1 LSSETAWNLNAGPD
15 ETWSERTAFVHY
27 LKEARRI
34 ISWDEDAIRRT
45 QDDPRALGYGL
56 FFWMASNVLPA
67 ALWDA
72 GAGLHKWGS
81 AHLLVSVIAQLVFS
95 AFAIAAQ
102 LGLIHLFAFHFLGAS
117 GSFVQILRP
126 LSLASVVWL
135 VQLLPVLVSVVAG
148 WGTVTAG
155 VAIASVALG
164 GLAWIAVIVMVFDV
178 VDDIS
183 QLTTFVLATLIVA
196 ATDLLQEIATRRL
209 P

>member
-1 LSSETAWNLNAGPD
+1 M
-15 ETWSERTAFVHY
+15 
-27 LKEARRI
+27 RI
-34 ISWDEDAIRRT
+34 ISWDEDAIRRI

-56 FFWMASNVLPA
+56 CFWMASNVLPA

-81 AHLLVSVIAQLVFS
+81 AYLLVSVIAQLVFS

-102 LGLIHLFAFHFLGAS
+102 LGLIRLFAFHFLGAS

-135 VQLLPVLVSVVAG
+135 VNSCLCWCPSLLAG
-148 WGTVTAG
+148 ERSPQ
-155 VAIASVALG
+155 ASQSPACRRADWR
-164 GLAWIAVIVMVFDV
+164 GL
-178 VDDIS
+178 
-183 QLTTFVLATLIVA
+183 
-196 ATDLLQEIATRRL
+196 